1 MRITIDIETE
11 SLAWQRDKGELKRI
25 FKAWERIFDE
35 DQEQQKAKALNQK
48 EPSKEEKVIPNPVKN
63 TIKEPV
69 KPVAKPKKEWNDK
82 QKKDIQAIKDAVN
95 AKKALKGGGKYN
107 FRADID
113 DSLIV
118 YMKDEQHMS
127 LKAIAKELKCCEQT
141 VLNRYNKAKG
151 KKS

>member
-1 MRITIDIETE
+1 MMKATFEIYTSELTCLEDIRTLQKIFESWEEILAKSEDSENREVFYPDEVEKTETPG
-11 SLAWQRDKGELKRI
+11 LVQLK
-25 FKAWERIFDE
+25 E
-35 DQEQQKAKALNQK
+35 
-48 EPSKEEKVIPNPVKN
+48 
-63 TIKEPV
+63 T
-69 KPVAKPKKEWNDK
+69 KPKKEWNDK

-127 LKAIAKELKCCEQT
+127 LKAIAKQLKCCEQT